1 MANRCWCVRR
11 LQGPKAS
18 LAVSVG
24 AFAGR
29 RISDSKMYRDQMWRE
44 IPYFLIKVKQHKNV
58 MPGIRYQLVLFS
70 ITCALPYL
78 KIVYDFFKK

>member
-1 MANRCWCVRR
+1 MANWCWCVHR

-18 LAVSVG
+18 LAVIVS

-29 RISDSKMYRDQMWRE
+29 KINNSKTYKDQMWRE
-44 IPYFLIKVKQHKNV
+44 IPYFLIKVKQYKNV
-58 MPGIRYQLVLFS
+58 MPGIRNQSVLFS

-78 KIVYDFFKK
+78 RTVYD